1 MPKIDEIKKL
11 ANAPKKGTK
20 EYQKPQAAVRID
32 DAVLRPQ
39 ALVSD
44 KTNAIVA
51 WIIFALTLVVY
62 ITTQA
67 RTMSFWDSGEYATC
81 ISILGVPHP
90 PGNPFYIVFGRA
102 IVALFGSFVSHAI
115 IAAFIS
121 GLASAFAVMF
131 TYLLTV
137 KLVSMMKITAW
148 EAILAGTVAALYT
161 AFSFTFW
168 MNAIEAE
175 VYSGLVFFVNL
186 ILWLTMVWVQK
197 IPGL

>member
-62 ITTQA
+62 ITRSA
-67 RTMSFWDSGEYATC
+67 HHEL
-81 ISILGVPHP
+81 LG
-90 PGNPFYIVFGRA
+90 
-102 IVALFGSFVSHAI
+102 
-115 IAAFIS
+115 
-121 GLASAFAVMF
+121 
-131 TYLLTV
+131 
-137 KLVSMMKITAW
+137 
-148 EAILAGTVAALYT
+148 
-161 AFSFTFW
+161 
-168 MNAIEAE
+168 
-175 VYSGLVFFVNL
+175 
-186 ILWLTMVWVQK
+186 
-197 IPGL
+197 